1 MNKRQNSN
9 LLATLVV
16 FSLIQI
22 SVQIAFAQDPIQ
34 QKSSAINNN
43 NNNNFVTYNNPTYG
57 IKIRYP
63 VDWQKSEHVSENR
76 FWVNFMS
83 PINNNNSNA
92 FPAAVTVSVE
102 GPNHSISANTSEF
115 VKGVLSGA
123 KQSLSDFQI
132 IESNPNANITGNSA
146 YKVVY
151 SFLSQDP
158 AVQAHF
164 QSMNIWNV
172 KDKKVYSISYTE
184 LKSLYTWYLPTVQ
197 KMIDSFEITKR

>member
-1 MNKRQNSN
+1 MNKRQNPN
-9 LLATLVV
+9 LLATLVA
-16 FSLIQI
+16 FSLFLQI
-22 SVQIAFAQDPIQ
+22 SVQIAFAQDPLQ

-43 NNNNFVTYNNPTYG
+43 NNNFVTYENPTYR

-63 VDWQKSEHVSENR
+63 ADWQKSEHLSTNR

-83 PINNNNSNA
+83 PFNDNNLNA
-92 FPAAVTVSVE
+92 FPATVSVSVE
-102 GPNHSISANTSEF
+102 GLNHSISANTSEF
-115 VKGVLSGA
+115 VKGILSSA

-132 IESNPNANITGNSA
+132 IESNSNANITGSSV
-146 YKVVY
+146 YKIVY

-184 LKSLYTWYLPTVQ
+184 LKSLYARHLQTVQ
-197 KMIDSFEITKR
+197 KMIDSFEITK

>member
-16 FSLIQI
+16 FSLFLQVSI
-22 SVQIAFAQDPIQ
+22 QIAFAQDPIQ
-34 QKSSAINNN
+34 QKSSAANN
-43 NNNNFVTYNNPTYG
+43 NNNNFVIYENPTYR

-63 VDWQKSEHVSENR
+63 VDWQKSEHFSANR

-83 PINNNNSNA
+83 PFNNNNTNA
-92 FPAAVTVSVE
+92 FPATVSVSVE
-102 GPNHSISANTSEF
+102 GVNHSMSTNTSEF
-115 VKGVLSGA
+115 VKGILSSA
-123 KQSLSDFQI
+123 QSLSDFHI
-132 IESNPNANITGNSA
+132 IESDPKANITGNSG
-146 YKVVY
+146 YKIVY

-184 LKSLYTWYLPTVQ
+184 LKSLYARHLQTVQ
-197 KMIDSFEITKR
+197 KMIDSFEITK